1 MVTAY
6 QLVLAKEDFK
16 FSVAH
21 FTIFGPHRAE
31 QLHGHNY
38 RVRVRVT
45 GNQADEY
52 GLLLDLGP
60 FKAAIRQACAE
71 FDEKTLLPRDS
82 PLVVI
87 DQAAGRIGLE
97 YDDRRYDL
105 PADEVVLLPVVN
117 VTLEELARLLWGRL
131 AGHLPPTLIDELEV
145 EVEETAGQSCRYRAA
160 IRGPG
165 EETR

>member
-1 MVTAY
+1 MAAAY

-38 RVRVRVT
+38 RVRVRVS
-45 GNQADEY
+45 GEQVDDY

-71 FDEKTLLPRDS
+71 LDEKTLLPRDS

-87 DQAAGRIGLE
+87 DEVQGRIGLE

-105 PADEVVLLPVVN
+105 PTDEVCLLPVVN
-117 VTLEELARLLWGRL
+117 VTLEELARMLWRRL
-131 AGHLPPTLIDELEV
+131 AAQLP
-145 EVEETAGQSCRYRAA
+145 CR
-160 IRGPG
+160 
-165 EETR
+165 